1 MDTIDMLKTAGL
13 SSTGLLIVLIAYRV
27 FKAMNGHRV
36 VSSCCGKKM
45 DMGFAVE
52 VITPLPTQKQT
63 EPDRDAEHETEQ
75 CKASHTQTSPV

>member
-13 SSTGLLIVLIAYRV
+13 SSTGLLIVLVAYRI

-45 DMGFAVE
+45 EVGFAVE
-52 VITPLPTQKQT
+52 DITPVVVQINPLPKVVVPP
-63 EPDRDAEHETEQ
+63 EAP
-75 CKASHTQTSPV
+75 SS